1 MAAAK
6 KPVELAPARDPN
18 SEEFDPTAALEAFL
32 RKCVRIDPLDLS
44 NEFVQLSGQLAY
56 WNDRYAD
63 ALREFLISKVDLEVL
78 KGQLQPLVRQ
88 ALLDAGGKTTE
99 AQVTSAI
106 ETHDEVIDA
115 KNRLVHAEVEKNRL
129 YGALDAIRSKKEML
143 ISLGAH
149 MRAEMGG
156 DPMLRDQAK
165 HQRQRGD

>member
-1 MAAAK
+1 MATNK
-6 KPVELAPARDPN
+6 KTAEPAP
-18 SEEFDPTAALEAFL
+18 EEFDPTEKLEAFL

-44 NEFVQLSGQLAY
+44 QEFVQLSGQLAY

-63 ALREFLISKVDLEVL
+63 ALREFLTAKVDLEVL

-99 AQVTSAI
+99 AQVASVI

-115 KNRLVHAEVEKNRL
+115 KHRLVDAEVDKNRL
-129 YGALDAIRSKKEML
+129 FGSLDAIRSKKEML

-149 MRAEMGG
+149 MRAEMGH
-156 DPMLRDQAK
+156 DPLLRDQA
-165 HQRQRGD
+165 RAAREG